1 MGWTRIPKAAAA
13 LIAGTVLVLGA
24 CSASQGSSSSAD
36 GGATQVDVTL
46 QEWAVVIG
54 QDSAPAG
61 DVTFSITNDG
71 PDDIHEFVIFKTDLA
86 PGDLPVDDQGVV
98 DETGGGLEVVDE
110 VEDVEVGATAELP
123 VTLESGSYVLVCNVY
138 DEDEG
143 EAHYSMGMRAEF
155 TVP

>member
-1 MGWTRIPKAAAA
+1 MDAITESGGAA
-13 LIAGTVLVLGA
+13 LIAGSALVLGA
-24 CSASQGSSSSAD
+24 CSASQGSPSSDD
-36 GGATQVDVTL
+36 GGGTQVDVTL

-86 PGDLPVDDQGVV
+86 PGDLPVDDR
-98 DETGGGLEVVDE
+98 GGSMRRAVGIEVVDE
-110 VEDVEVGATAELP
+110 VEDIEVGATADLS
-123 VTLESGSYVLVCNVY
+123 VTLEAGSYVLVCNIY
-138 DEDEG
+138 DEDET
-143 EAHYSMGMRAEF
+143 EAHYSMGMRAAF